1 MQLKKGDHVVIH
13 TLAEADGEILE
24 CASDEFPYKQDGNT
38 FNAVEIKGKPGVYNV
53 DYLQLVKVDLFL
65 KNMFRTNRTKPETVE
80 MQEYIY
86 NLLLDHKNGMYSK
99 DIVRKLREEKDLVY
113 SNTTTLMKKVM
124 EKYPEIK
131 KPYSGFYI
139 IQKENNEEEL
149 Q

>member
-1 MQLKKGDHVVIH
+1 
-13 TLAEADGEILE
+13 
-24 CASDEFPYKQDGNT
+24 
-38 FNAVEIKGKPGVYNV
+38 
-53 DYLQLVKVDLFL
+53 
-65 KNMFRTNRTKPETVE
+65 